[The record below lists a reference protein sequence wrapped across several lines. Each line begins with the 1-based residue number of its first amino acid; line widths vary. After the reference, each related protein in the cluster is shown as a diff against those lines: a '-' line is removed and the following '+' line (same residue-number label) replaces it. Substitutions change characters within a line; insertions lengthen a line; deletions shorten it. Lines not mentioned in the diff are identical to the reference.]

1 MKEITEREYTIG
13 VYLIG
18 CLEEDGYL
26 RREIDL
32 IVDDL
37 AFNYNLSTDITE
49 VNKVLK
55 LIQSF
60 DPAGVGA
67 VTLQECLLLQLERKP
82 DKTKEVVFA
91 MEIIKNHME

>member
-60 DPAGVGA
+60 DPAGGWRRNFARMFITSVR
-67 VTLQECLLLQLERKP
+67 T
-82 DKTKEVVFA
+82 KT
-91 MEIIKNHME
+91 